1 MRKPTAA
8 EMAKI
13 EKSRERLQ
21 MGQAGERDML
31 SKISTTSR
39 KAAKDMQRGANE
51 MRESVDPA
59 ARDYELA
66 VDSGQKNGGSVK
78 AKKMAKGGS
87 ASSRADGCAMKGKT
101 KGMMVKMKSGG
112 MC

>member
-1 MRKPTAA
+1 MMRKPTAA

-21 MGQAGERDML
+21 MGQAGERDMM
-31 SKISTTSR
+31 SKFSTTSM
-39 KAAKDMQRGANE
+39 KSAKDMQRDANK

-59 ARDYELA
+59 AREYELA

-87 ASSRADGCAMKGKT
+87 ASSRADGCAVKGKT
-101 KGMMVKMKSGG
+101 RGKFV
-112 MC
+112 

>member
-1 MRKPTAA
+1 MDKMRKPTAA

-31 SKISTTSR
+31 SKISSTSM

-51 MRESVDPA
+51 MRESVPKE

-66 VDSGQKNGGSVK
+66 VDSGYKKGGKV
-78 AKKMAKGGS
+78 KKMANGGS
-87 ASSRADGCAMKGKT
+87 ASSRADGCAVKGKT
-101 KGMMVKMKSGG
+101 RGKFI
-112 MC
+112 

>member
-1 MRKPTAA
+1 MNMRKPTAS

-13 EKSRERLQ
+13 EKARERLQ

-31 SKISTTSR
+31 SKISTTSM
-39 KAAKDMQRGANE
+39 KAAKDMQRDANK
-51 MRESVDPA
+51 MRESVPQE

-87 ASSRADGCAMKGKT
+87 ASSRADGCAQRGKT
-101 KGMMVKMKSGG
+101 RGKMI
-112 MC
+112 

>member
-1 MRKPTAA
+1 MMRKPTAA

-21 MGQAGERDML
+21 MGQAGERDMM
-31 SKISTTSR
+31 SKFSTTSM
-39 KAAKDMQRGANE
+39 KSAKDMQRDANK

-59 ARDYELA
+59 AREYELA

-78 AKKMAKGGS
+78 TKKMAKGGS
-87 ASSRADGCAMKGKT
+87 ASSRADGCAVKGKT
-101 KGMMVKMKSGG
+101 RGKFV
-112 MC
+112 

>member
-1 MRKPTAA
+1 MMRKPTAA

-31 SKISTTSR
+31 SKVSSTSR
-39 KAAKDMQRGANE
+39 KAAKDMQRSANE

-59 ARDYELA
+59 AREYELA
-66 VDSGQKNGGSVK
+66 VDSGYKKGGKVKKYAMGGSV
-78 AKKMAKGGS
+78 GS
-87 ASSRADGCAMKGKT
+87 ASKRADGCAVKGKT
-101 KGMMVKMKSGG
+101 RGKMI
-112 MC
+112 

>member
-21 MGQAGERDML
+21 MGQAGERDMM
-31 SKISTTSR
+31 SKFSTTSM
-39 KAAKDMQRGANE
+39 KSAKDMQRDANK

-59 ARDYELA
+59 AREYELA

-87 ASSRADGCAMKGKT
+87 ASSRADGCAVKGKT
-101 KGMMVKMKSGG
+101 RGKFV
-112 MC
+112 